1 MTQDEAYKEWWH
13 NEGSGIIP
21 LPNEDMEEFAHRIT
35 QIAWSNGAF
44 KEREKILFAIKEV
57 RGRSQEPV
65 AWMVWGEDN
74 VPSLTFKKPS
84 DKYVFDSLYITP
96 PHRPWVGL
104 TDEEAIQMHIDCNSV
119 SELFDAIDAKLKH
132 KNTRGQE

>member
-1 MTQDEAYKEWWH
+1 MTQDEAYKAWWH

-21 LPNEDMEEFAHRIT
+21 TPNEDMEEFAHRIT

-44 KEREKILFAIKEV
+44 KEREQILFPIKEL

-65 AWMVWGEDN
+65 AWMNDMGTHIDLN
-74 VPSLTFKKPS
+74 VSGRGMP
-84 DKYVFDSLYITP
+84 LYTNP
-96 PHRPWVGL
+96 PQRAWVGL

>member
-1 MTQDEAYKEWWH
+1 MTQDEAYKAWWH

-44 KEREKILFAIKEV
+44 KEREQILFPIKEL

-65 AWMVWGEDN
+65 AWMNDMGTHIDLN
-74 VPSLTFKKPS
+74 VSGRGMP
-84 DKYVFDSLYITP
+84 LYITP